1 MKKISVI
8 IAAYNAEKT
17 IVNCILSLKKQVYPQ
32 FEIIV
37 VNDGSTDNTKKILEK
52 IKGIKIISQKNKGPG
67 AARNLGA
74 KKARGDILVF
84 TDSDCEARD
93 KFWLR
98 NISSVFNKDNKIAAV
113 ASCYNGS
120 VGKKFIE
127 EYAFLELVYR
137 LKNMPHEVSTAPS
150 SNISCRKGIFI
161 EIGGFPEQKKF
172 IFAEDILFSYN
183 MSRMGKII
191 WKKELGIYHKFRTT
205 LHEYLKQQEGFTKST
220 IGLFL
225 NYPNLLFN
233 VTHHSITVYVEIF
246 LTFILLLNLLASF
259 FMSGFLILSFGLVF
273 GIILLNVNFLIF
285 LKKKRNYIF
294 LIKSAFV
301 IFARNIAYISGM
313 FKGLLKCMMFV
324 GINN

>member
-1 MKKISVI
+1 MKKISII

-17 IVNCILSLKKQVYPQ
+17 IVNCISSLKKQIYPQ

-37 VNDGSTDNTKKILEK
+37 VNDGSTDNTKKILEE
-52 IKGIKIISQKNKGPG
+52 INGIEIISQKNKGPG
-67 AARNLGA
+67 AARNLGV

-84 TDSDCEARD
+84 IDSDCEVRN
-93 KFWLR
+93 KFWLK
-98 NISSVFNKDNKIAAV
+98 NIASVFNNDNNVAAV

-127 EYAFLELVYR
+127 EYAFLELEYR
-137 LKNMPHEVSTAPS
+137 LKSMPHEVSTAPS
-150 SNISCRKGIFI
+150 NNISCRKDIFI

-183 MSRMGKII
+183 MSRIGKII

-205 LHEYLKQQEGFTKST
+205 LHGYLKQQEGFTKST

-233 VTHHSITVYVEIF
+233 VTHHSTTVYVEIF
-246 LTFILLLNLLASF
+246 LTFILLLSLLASF
-259 FMSGFLILSFGLVF
+259 FMSGFLIFSFGLIL
-273 GIILLNVNFLIF
+273 GIIILNINFLIF
-285 LKKKRNYIF
+285 LKKKKNYAFI
-294 LIKSAFV
+294 IKSVFV
-301 IFARNIAYISGM
+301 ILARNIAYVSGV
-313 FKGLLKCMMFV
+313 FKGLLKFV
-324 GINN
+324 MLIGINN